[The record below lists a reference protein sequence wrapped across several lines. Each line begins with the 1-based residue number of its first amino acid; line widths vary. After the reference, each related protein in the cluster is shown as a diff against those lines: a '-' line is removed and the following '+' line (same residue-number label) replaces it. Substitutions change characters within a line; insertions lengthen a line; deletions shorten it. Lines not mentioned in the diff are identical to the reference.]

1 MGVRLF
7 FLLAFE
13 GRIGV
18 EGQKVRLLWQIES
31 SPFFTSLNIMLS
43 RKKYSIELTSA
54 AKGLPRLGVCAWPH
68 WRSLEAAFAAAR
80 TRRRRT
86 WPSGSGRPR
95 PQAFTSLVVQLCQI
109 NTRTVLR
116 SSRFGASRI
125 RPLLLPFGCDSATRA
140 IVRPKR
146 RPIVRSPRIRQIR
159 FYLAI
164 IVLGLFE

>member
-54 AKGLPRLGVCAWPH
+54 AKGLPPLGVCVH
-68 WRSLEAAFAAAR
+68 GLIGVVWRLLLLLLLEPVDDVHGLLGRDGRSRKPSQVSWYSFAKSIR
-80 TRRRRT
+80 VRFFVVVDLE
-86 WPSGSGRPR
+86 
-95 PQAFTSLVVQLCQI
+95 QAVEG
-109 NTRTVLR
+109 R
-116 SSRFGASRI
+116 SSCRLVATVRPELLSDLKEG
-125 RPLLLPFGCDSATRA
+125 PLLYVKYDFGNDSIRSIS
-140 IVRPKR
+140 IV
-146 RPIVRSPRIRQIR
+146 
-159 FYLAI
+159 
-164 IVLGLFE
+164 E

>member
-43 RKKYSIELTSA
+43 RKYSIELTSA

-68 WRSLEAAFAAAR
+68 WRSLEAAFAAR
-80 TRRRRT
+80 TRRRT
-86 WPSGSGRPR
+86 WPSWSGRPR

-116 SSRFGASRI
+116 SSRFGASRR

-146 RPIVRSPRIRQIR
+146 RPIVIRQIR
-159 FYLAI
+159 FWQ
-164 IVLGLFE
+164 

>member
-18 EGQKVRLLWQIES
+18 EGQKVRLWQIES

-43 RKKYSIELTSA
+43 RKYSIELTSA

-86 WPSGSGRPR
+86 WPSWSGRPQ

-116 SSRFGASRI
+116 SSRFGASRR
-125 RPLLLPFGCDSATRA
+125 RPLLLPFGCGSATRA

-146 RPIVRSPRIRQIR
+146 RPIVISPRIRQIR
-159 FYLAI
+159 FYFSNDSI
-164 IVLGLFE
+164 TSI

>member
-43 RKKYSIELTSA
+43 RKYSIELTSA
-54 AKGLPRLGVCAWPH
+54 AKGLPPLGVCAWPH
-68 WRSLEAAFAAAR
+68 WRSLEAAAFAAAR

-86 WPSGSGRPR
+86 WPSASGRPR

-146 RPIVRSPRIRQIR
+146 RPIVIRQIR
-159 FYLAI
+159 FWQ
-164 IVLGLFE
+164 

>member
-43 RKKYSIELTSA
+43 RKYSIELTSA
-54 AKGLPRLGVCAWPH
+54 AKGLPPLGVCAWPH
-68 WRSLEAAFAAAR
+68 WRSLEAAAFAAAR

-86 WPSGSGRPR
+86 WPPWSGRPQ

-116 SSRFGASRI
+116 SSRFGASRR

-146 RPIVRSPRIRQIR
+146 RPIVIRQIR
-159 FYLAI
+159 FWQ
-164 IVLGLFE
+164 